1 MGARLLMRPPGSK
14 WGGQMKTIAVAI
26 VALGALLGSSFAADM
41 GAPYYNPPPPFL
53 PIDTWTGF
61 YIGAN
66 AGWIRSSGNSMTN
79 TGTDTG
85 LSGLGTALALG
96 LIPGTIEV
104 SHSGFIGGGQIG
116 YNWQYGPNWVWGI
129 EADFDGTSA
138 KGTAASAFPGSA
150 AIPPMTSVFSRD
162 LDTLGTVRARAG
174 YPSYPNMLWYV
185 TAGLAYGESKL
196 SSAWSCQACLPPT
209 GAGTALQTSSTLV
222 GWTAGA
228 GVEWKFAPAWS
239 VKAEYLYVDLG
250 SQSNTIFYNY
260 VGFSSTMT
268 STVNEREN
276 IVRAGVNY
284 KFW

>member
-1 MGARLLMRPPGSK
+1 
-14 WGGQMKTIAVAI
+14 MKKLAIAF
-26 VALGALLGSSFAADM
+26 VALGALMGPSFAADVIP
-41 GAPYYNPPPPFL
+41 PYYSPPPPFL

-66 AGWIRSSGNSMTN
+66 ACWMKSSSNTITN

-85 LSGLGTALALG
+85 PIGLGTALALG
-96 LIPGTIEV
+96 LIPGTIGV
-104 SHSGFIGGGQIG
+104 SQNGFIGGGQIG

-138 KGTAASAFPGSA
+138 KGTATSAFPGNV
-150 AIPPMTSVFSRD
+150 AIPPMTSVFSRE
-162 LDTLGTVRARAG
+162 LDTLGTIRARAG
-174 YPSYPNMLWYV
+174 YPSYPNLLWYV

-196 SSAWSCQACLPPT
+196 SSAWLCPACLPPT

-228 GVEWKFAPAWS
+228 GIEWKFAPAWS
-239 VKAEYLYVDLG
+239 VKAEYLFVDLG
-250 SQSNTIFYNY
+250 NPSNTIFYNY
-260 VGFSSTMT
+260 IGFNSTLT

-276 IVRAGVNY
+276 ILRAGVNY

>member
-1 MGARLLMRPPGSK
+1 MKRL
-14 WGGQMKTIAVAI
+14 AVAF
-26 VALGALLGSSFAADM
+26 VGLGALMGSSFAADVT
-41 GAPYYNPPPPFL
+41 APYYNPPPPFL

-66 AGWIRSSGNSMTN
+66 AGWIGSSGNTNIN

-85 LSGLGTALALG
+85 HGGLALG
-96 LIPGTIEV
+96 LIPGTIGV
-104 SHSGFIGGGQIG
+104 SHNGLIGGGQIG

-138 KGTAASAFPGSA
+138 KGTATSAFPGSV
-150 AIPPMTSVFSRD
+150 AIPPMTSVFSRE
-162 LDTLGTVRARAG
+162 LDTPGTVRARAG
-174 YPSYPNMLWYV
+174 YPSYPNLLWYV

-196 SSAWSCQACLPPT
+196 SSAWLCPACLPPT

-228 GVEWKFAPAWS
+228 GIEWMFAPAWS

-250 SQSNTIFYNY
+250 NQSNTNT
-260 VGFSSTMT
+260 GFNSTIT
-268 STVNEREN
+268 SKVNERDN

-284 KFW
+284 RFFW

>member
-1 MGARLLMRPPGSK
+1 
-14 WGGQMKTIAVAI
+14 MKKIAVAF
-26 VALGALLGSSFAADM
+26 VALGALLGPSFAADM
-41 GAPYYNPPPPFL
+41 GAPYNPPPPFL

-66 AGWIRSSGNSMTN
+66 AGGIRSSSNTITN
-79 TGTDTG
+79 TGTDNG
-85 LSGLGTALALG
+85 PAGLGAALALG

-104 SHSGFIGGGQIG
+104 SHTGFIGGGQIG
-116 YNWQYGPNWVWGI
+116 YNWQYGPNWVWGF

-138 KGTAASAFPGSA
+138 KGTGNAAVFPS
-150 AIPPMTSVFSRD
+150 TSVFSRE

-174 YPSYPNMLWYV
+174 YPSYPNLLWYA

-196 SSAWSCQACLPPT
+196 SSAWLCSACLPPT
-209 GAGTALQTSSTLV
+209 GAGTALHTSSTLV

-260 VGFSSTMT
+260 VGFNSTMT
-268 STVNEREN
+268 STVNQREN
-276 IVRAGVNY
+276 ILRAGVNY